1 MVALRVPS
9 LQHMARNWRDS
20 PEGVCRELVRLANNS
35 PTFSYNPLFS
45 AVRDLLVFKQPYVE
59 VEQGI
64 RRGVKRATVRDN
76 LLGVLPLIERH
87 FRDEDP
93 AFVQQ
98 IAPRV
103 YAAGRGLLI
112 PFAPPMI
119 CQVGG
124 QLKFPWFSFWRSNP
138 LARERLALFVAC
150 VRELLEQDPDLE
162 DARFQILDFSVPKG
176 EIERELIVLEADDI
190 PTITDERK
198 REMLEIFGEGLVRA
212 RAELAQKPS
221 KKDDH
226 RDRDR
231 DPDWPPDH
239 PDLFD

>member
-35 PTFSYNPLFS
+35 PTFNYNPLFF
-45 AVRDLLVFKQPYVE
+45 AVRDLVVFKQPYNE

-64 RRGVKRATVRDN
+64 RRAVRRSTVRDN

-98 IAPRV
+98 IAPRY

-119 CQVGG
+119 FQVGG
-124 QLKFPWFSFWRSNP
+124 QLRFPWFSFWRNNP
-138 LARERLALFVAC
+138 LARERLSLFVTC
-150 VRELLEQDPDLE
+150 VKELLDQDPDLE
-162 DARFQILDFSVPKG
+162 EARFQILDFSVPRG
-176 EIERELIVLEADDI
+176 ETKRELVVHEANDI
-190 PTITDERK
+190 PVITDQRK

-212 RAELAQKPS
+212 RAEIAQKPS
-221 KKDDH
+221 KKEE
-226 RDRDR
+226 RRGGDRN
-231 DPDWPPDH
+231 PDVPPDH
-239 PDLFD
+239 PDLFK